1 MIYSEVKEKKKMVI
15 NQMKK
20 LILIN
25 YWEMLLSLKLIMK
38 KTETIKTLMT
48 MKTVRVHI
56 LISINLYRVWIFNLQ
71 TIAK

>member
-1 MIYSEVKEKKKMVI
+1 MIYLEVKEKKKMVI

-48 MKTVRVHI
+48 MMTVRVHI